1 MAALAPIF
9 GSFSLIFGGCCAN
22 VYCLEAIVKKEP
34 DSGLLITLFQFV
46 FTCLSTLHYQFDVNG
61 RYFLRSSPVPFRK
74 WCISAALF
82 FTVNMMNNWAFAF
95 NISVPVHIILRSF
108 GSVTTMAAGWLRGKR
123 YTYLQV
129 FSVAVLTVGVMV
141 SAWADAASKGKNME
155 ASSSD
160 PNNSSFGAGLLIL
173 LVAQLLSAYM
183 GAYVEDVYRDHG
195 KDWQANLFYSHLLS
209 IPMFAGFSPIL
220 MDQFKR
226 LQASEP
232 FQIPL
237 GIASSVPPSLVKLL
251 NSTSQHVIYL
261 TANAMTQLLCIT
273 GVNILSANT
282 SAVTVTI
289 VLNIRKLV
297 SFLLSIWLFG
307 NQMSGMMKLGAAM
320 VFGAGALYGWETTY
334 RIPQGKKKMETTF
347 GISMQEIRDDQ
358 IQGQTLKI
366 LRRTDRA
373 LGNGFPRQTPAEG
386 R

>member
-1 MAALAPIF
+1 
-9 GSFSLIFGGCCAN
+9 
-22 VYCLEAIVKKEP
+22 
-34 DSGLLITLFQFV
+34 
-46 FTCLSTLHYQFDVNG
+46 
-61 RYFLRSSPVPFRK
+61 
-74 WCISAALF
+74 
-82 FTVNMMNNWAFAF
+82 MMNNWAFAF

-123 YTYLQV
+123 YTFLQV
-129 FSVAVLTVGVMV
+129 FSVALLTVGVMV
-141 SAWADAASKGKNME
+141 SAWADASSKGKNMNT
-155 ASSSD
+155 SGNDS
-160 PNNSSFGAGLLIL
+160 NNSSFGAGLLIL

-220 MDQFKR
+220 LDQFKR

-232 FQIPL
+232 FRVPL
-237 GIASSVPPSLVKLL
+237 NIASTLPPALIKML

-261 TANAMTQLLCIT
+261 TANAITQLLCIT

-297 SFLLSIWLFG
+297 SFLLSIWVFG
-307 NQMSGMMKLGAAM
+307 NQMGGMMKLGAAM

-334 RIPQGKKKMETTF
+334 RIPREKKME
-347 GISMQEIRDDQ
+347 
-358 IQGQTLKI
+358 
-366 LRRTDRA
+366 A
-373 LGNGFPRQTPAEG
+373 ANGKKAQ
-386 R
+386 